1 LTLAITL
8 QVSVMD
14 ANGISR
20 NTLIGLYE
28 FDLLGV
34 YYGTNHEVPLHP
46 AHMQWR
52 RRAADA

>member
-1 LTLAITL
+1 
-8 QVSVMD
+8 MD